1 MSANGIDDRESRIDA
16 HEWTL
21 FDRLMYGG
29 LGYGAFCLPTNF
41 FKIVFT
47 VIYPPLGEILNVV
60 SNFVLNEFPYITW
73 DTIKEVFNNMDRI
86 IYSFVLTSM
95 FYIPGLIYTL
105 GNISCSA
112 HDTDDN
118 DVVAV
123 SKFPENF
130 KDVKNKKLNHNK
142 NRKKEN
148 FNNNDLDNDN
158 DNYNYMNDDEN
169 EDNYLDEQYDEYEYD
184 EDF

>member
-1 MSANGIDDRESRIDA
+1 MSANGIDDREARIDA

-105 GNISCSA
+105 GNITCSA

-123 SKFPENF
+123 SRFPENF

-142 NRKKEN
+142 NNKNNKKEN
-148 FNNNDLDNDN
+148 FYNDN
-158 DNYNYMNDDEN
+158 DDYINDDEN
-169 EDNYLDEQYDEYEYD
+169 DDYDLDEEYND
-184 EDF
+184 EDFENYN

>member
-86 IYSFVLTSM
+86 IYSFILTSM

-105 GNISCSA
+105 GNITCSA

-123 SKFPENF
+123 SRFPENF
-130 KDVKNKKLNHNK
+130 KDVKNVKNKKLNHNK
-142 NRKKEN
+142 NNKKEN
-148 FNNNDLDNDN
+148 FDNDFDNDN
-158 DNYNYMNDDEN
+158 NDDS
-169 EDNYLDEQYDEYEYD
+169 DLDEEYND
-184 EDF
+184 EDFENYN

>member
-1 MSANGIDDRESRIDA
+1 MSANGIDDREARIDA

-105 GNISCSA
+105 GNITCSA

-123 SKFPENF
+123 SRFPENF

-142 NRKKEN
+142 NNKKEN
-148 FNNNDLDNDN
+148 FDNDFDNDN
-158 DNYNYMNDDEN
+158 NDDY
-169 EDNYLDEQYDEYEYD
+169 DLDEEYDD
-184 EDF
+184 EDFENYN